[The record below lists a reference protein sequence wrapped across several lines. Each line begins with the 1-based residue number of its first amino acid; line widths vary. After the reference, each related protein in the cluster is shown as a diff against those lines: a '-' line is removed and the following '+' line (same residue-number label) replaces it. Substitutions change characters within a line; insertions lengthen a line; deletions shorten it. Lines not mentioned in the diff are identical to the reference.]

1 MKLLKKELLI
11 GRSPQCDLQITSD
24 KKVSREH
31 AKIVMDE
38 RGVSIHNLNP
48 NNKTFVNQQEVN
60 SLALVPGSEIQI
72 GETQL
77 FFQLEIY
84 EPSPEQMQQSIHAAS
99 GGIPERNI
107 SSNSEEQEKKKRFYM
122 IVGAVALLFVA
133 LMSMDNEE
141 KVDNYEFRDAE
152 SIEEEI
158 TEVYKRKQ
166 DLEAEYYSSGK
177 NSEQYIKAKANYMQG
192 MREYRARNYT
202 RAISY
207 FRASLS
213 FFPGDPLAERYLAQ
227 AQRKLE
233 EEIQYYLG
241 RANSLKEKAKYKQA
255 MSHYRHV
262 LTLINDKE
270 DISYKEALVL
280 YKECELRLKGDF

>member
-48 NNKTFVNQQEVN
+48 NNKTLVNHQEVN

-72 GETQL
+72 GDTLL

-84 EPSPEQMQQSIHAAS
+84 EPSPEQHEMHAAI
-99 GGIPERNI
+99 GGIPDQNI
-107 SSNSEEQEKKKRFYM
+107 SSNSEEAEKKKRFYM
-122 IVGAVALLFVA
+122 IVGAVAVLFVV
-133 LMSMDNEE
+133 LMSMDEEE
-141 KVDNYEFRDAE
+141 KVDPYEFRDAQ

-177 NSEQYIKAKANYMQG
+177 NSEQYIKAKANYTQG

-241 RANSLKEKAKYKQA
+241 RANTLKEKAKYRQA

-270 DISYKEALVL
+270 DIII
-280 YKECELRLKGDF
+280 GTG